1 MSAEQNGSR
10 KMEDGSRKPAGQ
22 NQTAPDFRSPAT
34 LLFRMPLSLRWCDLD
49 AFNHVNNAT
58 FMTYLEEA
66 RIRWFDSLDGDW
78 VTEAYAPLLAAVQM
92 NYRQPI
98 AYPADIVVELACER
112 VGNSSLTIGHR
123 IVADG
128 GDAAAGEPTLYAD
141 GNTVVVWIDR
151 ASGRPCPL
159 PDLIRKAVK
168 A

>member
-1 MSAEQNGSR
+1 MIAEHDVSHM
-10 KMEDGSRKPAGQ
+10 MEDGSRKAAAHSQ
-22 NQTAPDFRSPAT
+22 ADPDSRLPAT
-34 LLFRMPLSLRWCDLD
+34 LLFRMPLSLRWRDMD

-66 RIRWFDSLDGDW
+66 RIRWFDSLGSDW
-78 VTEAYAPLLAAVQM
+78 VTEAFAPLLAAVQM

-123 IVADG
+123 VVADVQ
-128 GDAAAGEPTLYAD
+128 GEDRNISTLHAD
-141 GNTVVVWIDR
+141 GHVVVVWIDR

-159 PDLIRKAVK
+159 PDAIRQAVNT
-168 A
+168 

>member
-1 MSAEQNGSR
+1 MSAEQRGSR
-10 KMEDGSRKPAGQ
+10 KMEDGSRKLAEQ
-22 NQTAPDFRSPAT
+22 NQTAPDSRLPAT
-34 LLFRMPLSLRWCDLD
+34 LLFRMPLSLRWRDLD

-66 RIRWFDSLDGDW
+66 RIRWFDSLGSDW
-78 VTEAYAPLLAAVQM
+78 VTEAFAPLLAAVQM

-112 VGNSSLTIGHR
+112 VGNTSLTIGHR

-128 GDAAAGEPTLYAD
+128 GDAAAGEPTVHAD
-141 GNTVVVWIDR
+141 GNVVIVWIDR
-151 ASGRPCPL
+151 VSGRPTAL
-159 PDLIRKAVK
+159 PDLIRKAVE